1 MQVLIQQIWGGW
13 GLRFSNSNNQLYMWV
28 LSRFSRVQLFATPCT
43 VAHQAPLLIGFS
55 RQEYWSGLPCPPPGD
70 LPDTGIEL
78 VSPMSQ
84 GANSDSPRLML
95 WVVRLHSF
103 VLFLHNI
110 QREGEGRLKVK
121 MDFRE
126 VLILCFPLHA

>member
-1 MQVLIQQIWGGW
+1 MRVLIQQIWGGW

-84 GANSDSPRLML
+84 GANSDSPGLML